1 MLQYKPVQNTTISM
15 KNTLNFLQAIFL
27 TAVLSFISFTSQ
39 AHEQTAIATYVGNE
53 GVMISNGSSKII
65 FDPFFHNNYN
75 TYQLV
80 PEEIR
85 HAIFN
90 NKAPYDNIDAIF
102 ISHAHGDHFAAD
114 DMLKYLKANP
124 QSKLVAPNQAV
135 KKLAALDDSTSV
147 MKQITSIDLSFGD
160 KPTTITIDNL
170 LIEAVR
176 IPHAGWPGRA
186 DISNLVF
193 RVTLN
198 DSVTIMHMGDADP
211 NDTHFAPYK
220 KHWQKTV
227 TNTAFPP
234 YWFFSSNDGP
244 LILAERINTEE
255 SIGIHVPVKVPT
267 TLKMTEEQYFSK
279 PGEQKTINHKH
290 K

>member
-1 MLQYKPVQNTTISM
+1 M
-15 KNTLNFLQAIFL
+15 KNTLYFLQTIFL
-27 TAVLSFISFTSQ
+27 IAVISFTSQ
-39 AHEQTAIATYVGNE
+39 AHEQTATATYVGNE

-85 HAIFN
+85 NAIFN

-135 KKLAALDDSTSV
+135 KRLAALENSASV
-147 MKQITSIDLSFGD
+147 MKQVTSIDLSFGD
-160 KPTTITIDNL
+160 QPTTITIDDL

-234 YWFFSSNDGP
+234 YWFFNSSDGP
-244 LILAERINTEE
+244 LILAERINAEE

-279 PGEQKTINHKH
+279 PGEQKTITHKH